1 MKILIVN
8 KFFYPRGGD
17 CVVAMATRRL
27 LLDKGHEVRVFAM
40 SHPDNVDIADS
51 QGYASEVSFAG
62 GLSAKLSGA
71 RRLFGKGDILDSAR
85 RILDDFRPE
94 VVHLHNVHSYLSP
107 VIGELAA
114 ARGIRVVWTLHDYKL
129 LCPSYACR
137 RPGGE
142 LCEECFHGGL
152 RVMHNRCMKG
162 SLAQSVM
169 ADMEARIWNRRRL
182 SRFTSCF
189 IAPSQFMRNKM
200 LEGGYGAHKV
210 ATLHNFIDPAKSEM
224 LVSAS
229 SNRNRNY
236 FCYVGRLSEE
246 KGVET
251 LLKGVNESGVRFKI
265 GGDGP
270 LAAELRAKYSDNPN
284 IEFLG
289 HLDADGV
296 VKLLSGA
303 KASVIPSECYE
314 NNPLSVIESLCAGTP
329 VIGASIGGIP
339 ELITERDGILFR
351 PGNAEE
357 VGRVLRDFDKR
368 HPFDNSEISHRAQ
381 EQFSR
386 ERHYAGLI
394 RIYEGEMPEKMR

>member
-27 LLDKGHEVRVFAM
+27 LQEMGHEVRVFAM
-40 SHPDNVDIADS
+40 NHPDNVDIEDVS
-51 QGYASEVSFAG
+51 GYATEVSFAG
-62 GLSAKLSGA
+62 GMKSKIAGA
-71 RRLFGKGDILDSAR
+71 RRIFGKGDIVESAAR
-85 RILDDFRPE
+85 VLDDFRPD

-107 VIGELAA
+107 VIGEMAA
-114 ARGIRVVWTLHDYKL
+114 KRGIRVVWTLHDYKL

-152 RVMHNRCMKG
+152 RVVHNRCMKG
-162 SLAQSVM
+162 SLVQSVM
-169 ADMEARIWNRRRL
+169 ADLESRSWNRARL

-210 ATLHNFIDPAKSEM
+210 IALHNFIDPEK
-224 LVSAS
+224 SAS
-229 SNRNRNY
+229 LARGAQNKERDY

-251 LLKGVNESGVRFKI
+251 LLKGVNDSGVRFKV

-270 LAAELRAKYSDNPN
+270 LSEELRTKYSDNPN

-289 HLDADGV
+289 QLDADGV

-339 ELITERDGILFR
+339 ELITEKDGILFH

-357 VGRVLRDFDKR
+357 IGRILKDFGKR
-368 HPFDNSEISHRAQ
+368 HPFDNEAISRRAL

-386 ERHYAGLI
+386 DRHYAELMK
-394 RIYEGEMPEKMR
+394 IYSGDLTVK